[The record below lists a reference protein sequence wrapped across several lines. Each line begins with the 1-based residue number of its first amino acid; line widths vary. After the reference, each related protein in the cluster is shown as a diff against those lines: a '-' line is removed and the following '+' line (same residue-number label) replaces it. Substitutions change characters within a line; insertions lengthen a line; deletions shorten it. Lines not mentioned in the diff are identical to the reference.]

1 MLFSSEEEEEDEFCS
16 RGEKKKNLGNLCSCC
31 GLFVICI
38 RLEVKD
44 GSLVVDQVRRFR
56 DEGSSSCILTDRLDF
71 IQSQER
77 KLVLFLERWATGDW
91 KSERSAAVESDV
103 SNLST
108 SNGPLDSGW
117 VWGMRRRLYIK
128 GSNLSSRFDSRNYKK
143 QSRRRVCR
151 FLVFSSSALVSSA
164 STCSYSYSSFAA
176 SAAAA
181 TTTTTTATT
190 YSSFAYSSFVFC
202 ISAMHHLLLLF
213 TLCLACLTNAVDD
226 TTLANCAVGT
236 GTRLDHRYHPNVRHP
251 RSISN
256 GGDYSATTKAIYFDG
271 QERTIRLQDVGQLPR
286 DQFTLTV
293 WIRPEG
299 GQGDPAIIAE
309 LADGC
314 SGDDDDDDGPPFVWQ
329 LGIATKTASREKG
342 AHFFFQMRN
351 EMSSSATVLWSH
363 YPYKAERWVH
373 LAVTYDG
380 IMLRF
385 FVGGA
390 LVATTDKQIGPLF
403 SNIKSACK
411 HLLLG
416 GPMPGRFDEGHTM
429 NFRGAV
435 DELQLW
441 STFQEYDFIQKMAT
455 GRNAQEAANNNNN
468 NHNAQHPTTTSVL
481 IIDAQSVAKWKPA
494 GDFAPKFVPS
504 DLDAFFNTY
513 QVLVHACGQTVCDH
527 PDVVRSYSANWE
539 LRQSKVVRYKVADD
553 VINIV
558 DNSTGKGIVSD
569 RKIELQHGSLSGA
582 FAKYNITWQMEI
594 VKIANANLRKK
605 KIIFG
610 CDSSKI
616 GNKQC
621 DLECRHPITG
631 NDGGDCDELMLV
643 RCQRRMLGNG
653 RCDPECNFPEY
664 SWDQGECC
672 NKTLTDVTTNCIDP
686 QSPFRPYIG
695 IEEYK
700 RMLNVSNEDALT
712 ISFVEW
718 SNGDLIGLSTFPWE
732 KHVFSIYGGIVVQPK
747 RFGSDGH
754 RNNLIHEFGHALGL
768 WHVHH
773 GISEMTCDDPC
784 RETKPSL
791 YTGDLCE
798 DTNPT
803 PKNVECK
810 DPEYVSF
817 GRQSMAE
824 LSGCESG
831 SQMYLNTPYDNYMSY
846 SDGEC
851 ATHFT
856 PQQVARM
863 HCYLDLKYSSWMA
876 SSESLREYVPTAPR
890 ILRKTETSLTFAWL
904 PPLSWHQCKPAV
916 ERCQHCECDTDGR
929 FIQYASRVIANHT
942 ARTTSYW
949 SPDQALGPPDAEPC
963 EASTKSWLPDAQ
975 NCDNNNACSL
985 VLGFEV
991 AVVPAHLKLWIS
1003 WNAAD
1008 GLKHFILHFD
1018 DSSMIALPPATAFCD
1033 MPYTLSLDTD
1043 KRLTKVELTT
1053 SSPFVSIDAVQIVSN
1068 PNHELCSKCSHID
1081 YNIVREP
1088 PFPKPPLV
1096 QSTADT
1102 FFTDR
1107 DLKQDQVYMYR
1118 IGARRTNSN
1127 GAVYFSPPLIYSHS
1141 RSFCGDGNLD
1151 DIYHRIAYVFVLA
1164 RLCSLVWRSPS
1175 FCYSLDGVQHAHAIN
1190 GSPIMMSDMP
1200 DVSYASEHSDQ
1211 WAARA
1216 FSNAEPINL
1225 RCNTTMILGPPRNL
1239 VCQVNSPPGLSWQP
1253 CLPSVMKNVWI
1264 EVEFEQPVVATAV
1277 FVHLASDGYAG
1288 VDSEYRFLRLELVSV
1303 DNKYYE
1309 LQNSKL
1315 VTVSCAKSPLEY
1327 PVWHD
1332 LTKPFFYSRAVR
1344 IHLSSERISIAAV
1357 RLRSKRNFDPVVL
1370 ELCSK
1375 SDMLYS
1381 VFANQCVS
1389 SQCSVVS
1396 CKSVI
1401 VNHADVQ
1408 CTGHSNGD
1416 SCIVTCMKG
1425 YHLVKHERAQ
1435 THAFSYSSQRSA
1447 KIICLNGQWS
1457 VGNLKCEPVDC
1468 GWPKIFRAEVLCP
1481 DGTRLGAKCSFRCL
1495 RPAIMQG
1502 TKREITCGERGA
1514 WSVPEAYCQLS
1525 CGPSLEGELNGR
1537 AVSKLCRI
1545 NFLTLDLKSVGYPV
1559 GTKCRIVCKAGYHV
1573 EGHSINN
1580 SQSYLNEAANLNVSG
1595 YYSINQQAGR
1605 VFKRVCDRNG
1615 HWKGH
1620 RCVKIKC
1627 PEPAI
1632 VYRGLY
1638 NCTKGFEVGSQCSF
1652 YCPFSSQIRDSV
1664 CMMDGTWSIADPC
1677 VLPKD
1682 VTCSIPHAPGHIV
1695 VSCPS
1700 KRLVGSTCH
1709 VACDAQGYDPVVEH
1723 VVNSDRNFKMHVLQ
1737 KITKLTC
1744 SIKRKWEPE
1753 VESVI
1758 CVKRCTQ
1765 DFVGD
1770 GWCDFQNNRAYCGW
1784 DGGDCCAS
1792 TAKGGK
1798 VKLMFPLLCTS
1809 HLCRCLD
1816 PYAVEN
1822 RNPRIIPRAFL
1833 VHGYHGSETL
1843 DKEEEEDLHENNS
1856 TEHFQSPDLMML
1868 MNNDKNRTNP
1878 SWKPLGL
1885 GSRVKFAWETSGG
1898 GSSTAKLDHL
1908 SSSMLVLF
1916 LQALK
1921 NVSSDPRDPFL
1932 LLQNSATTNATI
1944 KRLKELDAITRF
1956 LKRPTASTAQPLTWT
1971 ARWFRR
1977 RVVHP
1982 QLSTSILK
1990 ALRKQHESLQVKS

>member
-1 MLFSSEEEEEDEFCS
+1 
-16 RGEKKKNLGNLCSCC
+16 
-31 GLFVICI
+31 
-38 RLEVKD
+38 
-44 GSLVVDQVRRFR
+44 
-56 DEGSSSCILTDRLDF
+56 
-71 IQSQER
+71 
-77 KLVLFLERWATGDW
+77 
-91 KSERSAAVESDV
+91 
-103 SNLST
+103 
-108 SNGPLDSGW
+108 
-117 VWGMRRRLYIK
+117 
-128 GSNLSSRFDSRNYKK
+128 
-143 QSRRRVCR
+143 
-151 FLVFSSSALVSSA
+151 
-164 STCSYSYSSFAA
+164 
-176 SAAAA
+176 
-181 TTTTTTATT
+181 
-190 YSSFAYSSFVFC
+190 
-202 ISAMHHLLLLF
+202 
-213 TLCLACLTNAVDD
+213 
-226 TTLANCAVGT
+226 
-236 GTRLDHRYHPNVRHP
+236 
-251 RSISN
+251 
-256 GGDYSATTKAIYFDG
+256 
-271 QERTIRLQDVGQLPR
+271 
-286 DQFTLTV
+286 
-293 WIRPEG
+293 
-299 GQGDPAIIAE
+299 
-309 LADGC
+309 
-314 SGDDDDDDGPPFVWQ
+314 
-329 LGIATKTASREKG
+329 
-342 AHFFFQMRN
+342 MRN

-455 GRNAQEAANNNNN
+455 G
-468 NHNAQHPTTTSVL
+468 
-481 IIDAQSVAKWKPA
+481 
-494 GDFAPKFVPS
+494 DFAPKFVPS

-553 VINIV
+553 VECKLLYFVVSYVINIV

-732 KHVFSIYGGIVVQPK
+732 KHVFSIYG
-747 RFGSDGH
+747 
-754 RNNLIHEFGHALGL
+754 
-768 WHVHH
+768 
-773 GISEMTCDDPC
+773 
-784 RETKPSL
+784 
-791 YTGDLCE
+791 DLCE

-810 DPEYVSF
+810 DPEY
-817 GRQSMAE
+817 
-824 LSGCESG
+824 
-831 SQMYLNTPYDNYMSY
+831 
-846 SDGEC
+846 
-851 ATHFT
+851 
-856 PQQVARM
+856 
-863 HCYLDLKYSSWMA
+863 
-876 SSESLREYVPTAPR
+876 
-890 ILRKTETSLTFAWL
+890 AWL

-1151 DIYHRIAYVFVLA
+1151 ESTENCDDGNMYDEDG
-1164 RLCSLVWRSPS
+1164 CS
-1175 FCYSLDGVQHAHAIN
+1175 
-1190 GSPIMMSDMP
+1190 SDYMP

-1580 SQSYLNEAANLNVSG
+1580 
-1595 YYSINQQAGR
+1595 
-1605 VFKRVCDRNG
+1605 
-1615 HWKGH
+1615 
-1620 RCVKIKC
+1620 
-1627 PEPAI
+1627 
-1632 VYRGLY
+1632 
-1638 NCTKGFEVGSQCSF
+1638 
-1652 YCPFSSQIRDSV
+1652 QIRDSV

>member
-1 MLFSSEEEEEDEFCS
+1 MEVGLLINKSSQAGFYSHSGATDSIVLGKRRNGKRCCKKIVGRICWIRHNFSTA
-16 RGEKKKNLGNLCSCC
+16 
-31 GLFVICI
+31 
-38 RLEVKD
+38 
-44 GSLVVDQVRRFR
+44 
-56 DEGSSSCILTDRLDF
+56 LT
-71 IQSQER
+71 EMT
-77 KLVLFLERWATGDW
+77 AG
-91 KSERSAAVESDV
+91 SDV
-103 SNLST
+103 SNLNT
-108 SNGPLDSGW
+108 SNGALDSGR
-117 VWGMRRRLYIK
+117 VCGMRRRLFK
-128 GSNLSSRFDSRNYKK
+128 RHNFSSRVLVSRNYKK

-151 FLVFSSSALVSSA
+151 FLVFSSALA
-164 STCSYSYSSFAA
+164 STYSSYSAAVAAITSSL
-176 SAAAA
+176 SSSSSSSSSS
-181 TTTTTTATT
+181 T
-190 YSSFAYSSFVFC
+190 SSFAYSSFVFC
-202 ISAMHHLLLLF
+202 ISAMHRWLLLF
-213 TLCLACLTNAVDD
+213 LLLFILCLTNAIDD
-226 TTLANCAVGT
+226 TTLTNCGVGI
-236 GTRLDHRYHPNVRHP
+236 GTRLDHRYHQNVRHP
-251 RSISN
+251 RSVSN
-256 GGDYSATTKAIYFDG
+256 GGYSTTTTTTTTAKAIYFDG
-271 QERTIRLQDVGQLPR
+271 QERTVRLQDVSHLPR

-299 GQGDPAIIAE
+299 GQADPAIIAE

-329 LGIATKTASREKG
+329 LGIATKTASRERG

-351 EMSSSATVLWSH
+351 EMSSTATVLWSH

-416 GPMPGRFDEGHTM
+416 GPMPGRFDEGNTM
-429 NFRGAV
+429 NFRGTV

-441 STFQEYDFIQKMAT
+441 STFQEYDFIRKMAT
-455 GRNAQEAANNNNN
+455 GRNVQETDNNN
-468 NHNAQHPTTTSVL
+468 NHNNNNNPQHPTTTPVL
-481 IIDAQSVAKWKPA
+481 IINAQLMAKWKPA

-504 DLDAFFNTY
+504 DLDVFFNTY
-513 QVLVHACGQTVCDH
+513 QLLVHACGQTVCDH

-539 LRQSKVVRYKVADD
+539 LRQSKVVRYKV
-553 VINIV
+553 INIV

-569 RKIELQHGSLSGA
+569 RKIELQHGSLSSA
-582 FAKYNITWQMEI
+582 FAKYNITWQMEV

-653 RCDPECNFPEY
+653 RCDTECNFPEY

-810 DPEYVSF
+810 DPEYASF
-817 GRQSMAE
+817 GRQSVVTE

-876 SSESLREYVPTAPR
+876 SNDSLREYVPTAPR

-904 PPLSWHQCKPAV
+904 PPLNWHQCKPAV

-929 FIQYASRVIANHT
+929 FIQYASRVVANYT
-942 ARTTSYW
+942 TRTTSYW

-1043 KRLTKVELTT
+1043 KRLKKIELTT
-1053 SSPFVSIDAVQIVSN
+1053 SSPFVSIDAVQVVSN
-1068 PNHELCSKCSHID
+1068 QNHELCSKCSHID

-1096 QSTADT
+1096 RSTADT

-1107 DLKQDQVYMYR
+1107 DLKQDQVYIYR
-1118 IGARRTNSN
+1118 IGARRTDSK

-1141 RSFCGDGNLD
+1141 WSFCGDGSVDESTEDCD
-1151 DIYHRIAYVFVLA
+1151 DGNMYDEDG
-1164 RLCSLVWRSPS
+1164 CSSDCKIEDRFMCIGSPS
-1175 FCYSLDGVQHAHAIN
+1175 FCYSLDGVQHALAIN

-1200 DVSYASEHSDQ
+1200 DISYGSEYSDQ

-1216 FSNAEPINL
+1216 FSNVEPIDL
-1225 RCNTTMILGPPRNL
+1225 RCNTSMILGPPRNL
-1239 VCQVNSPPGLSWQP
+1239 VCQVNSLPGLSWQP
-1253 CLPSVMKNVWI
+1253 CLPSVVKNVWI

-1315 VTVSCAKSPLEY
+1315 VTVSCARSPLEY
-1327 PVWHD
+1327 AVWHD

-1389 SQCSVVS
+1389 SQCSVVL

-1401 VNHADVQ
+1401 VNHADVH

-1435 THAFSYSSQRSA
+1435 TLASFQRSA

-1481 DGTRLGAKCSFRCL
+1481 DGTRLGAKCSFHCL

-1545 NFLTLDLKSVGYPV
+1545 NFLTLDLKSVGFPV

-1573 EGHSINN
+1573 EGHSINK
-1580 SQSYLNEAANLNVSG
+1580 
-1595 YYSINQQAGR
+1595 R
-1605 VFKRVCDRNG
+1605 VFKRVCGPNG

-1627 PEPAI
+1627 SEPAI

-1652 YCPFSSQIRDSV
+1652 YCPFSSQTRDSV
-1664 CMMDGTWSIADPC
+1664 CMMDGTWSVADPC
-1677 VLPKD
+1677 ILPKD
-1682 VTCSIPHAPGHIV
+1682 VTCSIPIAPAHIV
-1695 VSCPS
+1695 VGCPS
-1700 KRLVGSTCH
+1700 KRLVGSTCQ

-1723 VVNSDRNFKMHVLQ
+1723 VVNSDRNFKVHLLQ

-1753 VESVI
+1753 VESLI

-1770 GWCDFQNNRAYCGW
+1770 GWCDFQNNRGYCGW

-1809 HLCRCLD
+1809 HLCHCLD
-1816 PYAVEN
+1816 PYAIEN
-1822 RNPRIIPRAFL
+1822 RNKIIPRAFL
-1833 VHGYHGSETL
+1833 AQGHHSGEAL
-1843 DKEEEEDLHENNS
+1843 DDEEEEEEEEEEVVVSLDKNNS
-1856 TEHFQSPDLMML
+1856 TFLHVQSADLMIL

-1878 SWKPLGL
+1878 SWQSLGL
-1885 GSRVKFAWETSGG
+1885 GSRMKFAWETSGG

-1908 SSSMLVLF
+1908 SSVLVLF
-1916 LQALK
+1916 LQALR

-1932 LLQNSATTNATI
+1932 LHNLATTNATI
-1944 KRLKELDAITRF
+1944 KQLKELDAMTRF
-1956 LKRPTASTAQPLTWT
+1956 LKRPTASTAQQLIWT
-1971 ARWFRR
+1971 TRWLRR
-1977 RVVHP
+1977 RVLHP
-1982 QLSTSILK
+1982 QLSNSILK